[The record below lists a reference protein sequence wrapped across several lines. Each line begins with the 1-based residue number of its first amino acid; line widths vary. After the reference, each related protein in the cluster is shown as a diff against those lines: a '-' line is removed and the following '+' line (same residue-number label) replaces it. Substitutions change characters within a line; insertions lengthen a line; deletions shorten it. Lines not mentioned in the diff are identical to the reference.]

1 MKKRL
6 VSMFLI
12 LAMCMGLAVPA
23 FATESVPTE
32 MTVEQVEAEIQAE
45 KDRIYA
51 TVYEQLEAQGVLGLM
66 DIYKEILDSQIET
79 SVIAKLSESGVLP
92 ADVAVPYAR
101 QGFCFTY
108 GGILTYNN
116 IATGAEVLATYM
128 DYDTTEKFL
137 KDRYDFSIN
146 DVVRFALGLVPSWGG
161 PAFGALAL
169 IQIVA
174 DTAAKNDIDRA
185 GGYGYVLNVHDPV
198 SDESGTTVFGWDNHP
213 WAYVDTSFSENIEV
227 YTFPAR

>member
-66 DIYKEILDSQIET
+66 DIYKEILDPQIEMG
-79 SVIAKLSESGVLP
+79 VIMRLSEDERLP
-92 ADVAVPYAR
+92 DSIAVPY
-101 QGFCFTY
+101 
-108 GGILTYNN
+108 
-116 IATGAEVLATYM
+116 
-128 DYDTTEKFL
+128 
-137 KDRYDFSIN
+137 
-146 DVVRFALGLVPSWGG
+146 LV
-161 PAFGALAL
+161 
-169 IQIVA
+169 
-174 DTAAKNDIDRA
+174 TK
-185 GGYGYVLNVHDPV
+185 YH
-198 SDESGTTVFGWDNHP
+198 
-213 WAYVDTSFSENIEV
+213 
-227 YTFPAR
+227 FP